1 MTKLE
6 NAREEIVKIDKE
18 MARLFERRMDLSRAV
33 AEVKRQSGMPV
44 LDAER
49 EKALLTKNTL
59 LIENEEYRSYY
70 VDFLQGTMD
79 ISKRYQ
85 SRILDGRKIAYS
97 GVEGAFAWIATKR
110 IFPVGKAVAY
120 KSFEAAYKAVIDGE
134 CDCCVLPIEN
144 SYAGDVAQ
152 VMDLA
157 FLGGLFINGIYDL
170 EIMQNLLAV
179 SGAKISDIK
188 EVISHPQAL
197 DQCAKYIDSHG
208 FKRLEAPNTAAA
220 AKSLSESGRLDA
232 AVIASKETADLWGLS
247 VLEKDINEARDN
259 TTRFAVFSKTPISP
273 NKNDGQFIMYFTVKH
288 EAGAL
293 GRAVQVIGK
302 NGFNL
307 RALKS
312 RPTKEKNWE
321 YYFYVEG
328 EGNIHSES
336 GKNMLRELNEVCSSI
351 KIAGSFG
358 KEKKLT
364 EAKDG
369 KTV

>member
-1 MTKLE
+1 MDKLK
-6 NAREEIVKIDKE
+6 NAREKIVEIDKE
-18 MARLFERRMDLSRAV
+18 IARLFEMRMDCAKEV
-33 AEVKRQSGMPV
+33 AEVKRDMGMPV

-49 EKALLTKNTL
+49 ERALITKNSTL
-59 LIENEEYRSYY
+59 IKNEEYRSYY
-70 VDFLQGTMD
+70 VDFLQSTMD

-134 CDCCVLPIEN
+134 CDCCVLPLEN
-144 SYAGDVAQ
+144 SFAGDVAR

-157 FLGGLFINGIYDL
+157 FEGSLSINGIYDL

-197 DQCAKYIDSHG
+197 DQCAKYIEGRG
-208 FKRLEAPNTAAA
+208 FIRRESQNTATA
-220 AKSLSESGRLDA
+220 AKALSESKRLDL

-247 VLEKDINEARDN
+247 ILEKDINEARDN
-259 TTRFAVFSKTPISP
+259 TTRFAVFSKTPIAP
-273 NKNDGQFIMYFTVKH
+273 NPNDNHFIMYFTVKH

-312 RPTKEKNWE
+312 RPTKEKSWE

-336 GKNMLRELNEVCSSI
+336 GKNMLKELNGVCYSI

-358 KEKKLT
+358 KEKKLS

-369 KTV
+369 I